1 MKKLWIYILISWTLI
16 VLTNCNKNEENKGL
30 RVNETLIVTLYI
42 ADDIDVNQIILTSTG
57 GTDKILGSQIND
69 KRKIKLKTPQLGEG
83 VYSICIYTA
92 TDTLCSQDNYIESGY
107 RPKLRL
113 KNNIIETLEWF

>member
-83 VYSICIYTA
+83 VFYTA